1 MPIRVSPAIMRGV
14 CFRGLS
20 ARSVPL
26 ATKAMCNPLVWN
38 NTINQNKWLHASC
51 QAWAK
56 EEVALKNEETPAEHD
71 TEETFEEFTARFE
84 KEFEEAYDLFEV
96 QRVLNNCFSYDLV
109 PAPAVLEKALRAAR
123 RVNDLP
129 TAIRVFEAL
138 KYKVE
143 APEQYEAYLEEL
155 SDVRKELGVPLKE
168 ELFPDGVPNTVYP
181 KRC

>member
-1 MPIRVSPAIMRGV
+1 MLSRTVM
-14 CFRGLS
+14 RGLS
-20 ARSVPL
+20 MPSTLRMVPRTTINGSLRSVMCTTIP
-26 ATKAMCNPLVWN
+26 ATVK
-38 NTINQNKWLHASC
+38 NT
-51 QAWAK
+51 
-56 EEVALKNEETPAEHD
+56 ALFGIRNYSSQHD
-71 TEETFEEFTARFE
+71 EETFEEFTARFE

-143 APEQYEAYLEEL
+143 NEDQYKAYLEEL
-155 SDVRKELGVPLKE
+155 KDIREELGVPLKE
-168 ELFPDGVPNTVYP
+168 ELSPDGKTPTLF
-181 KRC
+181 